1 MNGITSEGA
10 VTVKIF
16 NSDDYPEYKTSR
28 QWAKQGFLPI
38 ESAKGTELWANRYC
52 QDKYI
57 YFSPDEVEAATAE
70 QLSEFFRPERERRNA
85 KAKIRRQRKKAE
97 RQAEIE
103 HERRQEQ
110 QEIINNAV
118 KPYLARIFELQ
129 KIIKAISAANA
140 PSHSESKTLVID
152 TETTGLD
159 TEKDELLQV
168 SIIDS
173 DGNALFNSYFK
184 PCVKSWADAQRVN
197 GISPEMVQNAPT
209 ISEKIAEIN
218 EIMYRADKII
228 GYNTYFDINF
238 LSNNGLILSENVEIV
253 DVMELF
259 APIYGEW
266 SDYYGSYKWQKLT
279 TAAEYCGY
287 DWNSRPEGAHNSL
300 ADCYATYHVYRT
312 IQKQSLLPR
321 ADAGSDELTAFNG

>member
-1 MNGITSEGA
+1 METYSKDCPNH
-10 VTVKIF
+10 
-16 NSDDYPEYKTSR
+16 KTAR
-28 QWAKQGFLPI
+28 QWAKLGFLPI
-38 ESAKGTELWANRYC
+38 EGAKGIRLWANRFC
-52 QDKYI
+52 QDAYL
-57 YFSPDEVEAATAE
+57 YYSPEEVTEASAE
-70 QLSEFFRPERERRNA
+70 QLAEYFKPERERRNA
-85 KAKIRRQRKKAE
+85 QAKIRRQRKKAE

-103 HERRQEQ
+103 CERRQEQ

-118 KPYLARIFELQ
+118 KPYLERISELQ
-129 KIIKAISAANA
+129 KIIKVISAANT
-140 PSHSESKTLVID
+140 PGSSDHKTLVID

-159 TEKDELLQV
+159 SEKDELLQV

-218 EIMYRADKII
+218 EIMCRADKII

-238 LSNNGLILSENVEIV
+238 LNNNGLILSESVEIV
-253 DVMELF
+253 DVMEMF

-266 SDYYGSYKWQKLT
+266 NDYYGSYKWQKLT
-279 TAAEYCGY
+279 TADDYYKY
-287 DWNSRPEGAHNSL
+287 DWNKRSERAHNSL
-300 ADCYATYHVYRT
+300 ADCYATLYVFEK
-312 IQKQSLLPR
+312 IQSV
-321 ADAGSDELTAFNG
+321 GSDLSTK

>member
-1 MNGITSEGA
+1 M
-10 VTVKIF
+10 
-16 NSDDYPEYKTSR
+16 
-28 QWAKQGFLPI
+28 
-38 ESAKGTELWANRYC
+38 
-52 QDKYI
+52 
-57 YFSPDEVEAATAE
+57 
-70 QLSEFFRPERERRNA
+70 SEFFRPERERRNA
-85 KAKIRRQRKKAE
+85 KAKVRRQRKKAE

-103 HERRQEQ
+103 RERRQEQ

-118 KPYLARIFELQ
+118 NPYLARIFELQ

-159 TEKDELLQV
+159 PEKDELLQV

-184 PCVKSWADAQRVN
+184 PCVKSWVDAQRVN

-228 GYNTYFDINF
+228 GYNTYSDINF
-238 LSNNGLILSENVEIV
+238 LNNNGLILSENVEIV

-259 APIYGEW
+259 ALIYGEW
-266 SDYYGSYKWQKLT
+266 SDYHGSYKWQKLT
-279 TAAEYCGY
+279 TAANYYGY
-287 DWNSRPEGAHNSL
+287 DWDSRPEGAHNSL
-300 ADCYATYHVYRT
+300 ADCYATLYVYEKIAIGYDSTNDSVLVDNLSTGR
-312 IQKQSLLPR
+312 
-321 ADAGSDELTAFNG
+321 